1 MRGARP
7 ELRVVENG
15 SEEVPFKGSD
25 TEPLNAAEC
34 GISTAEIPQSGKST
48 GAELSPVAPP
58 VELPEAI
65 AAEWHRVVTDL
76 RERRLWKDSMSGMVT
91 SFVLAQATL
100 LRLEISI
107 AAEGDSVVGA
117 SGARKPHPST
127 GLLRSSRETV
137 ARLGAELGLSPT
149 ARSRKQLRPDGPDL
163 FSSRNN
169 EFDL

>member
-15 SEEVPFKGSD
+15 SDGEQFKSSD
-25 TEPLNAAEC
+25 ADFLNDCGNSSCQLGNLKNGRPQPMTILPPPSLPPDIATEWERVAA
-34 GISTAEIPQSGKST
+34 
-48 GAELSPVAPP
+48 
-58 VELPEAI
+58 
-65 AAEWHRVVTDL
+65 DL
-76 RERRLWKDSMSGMVT
+76 RERRLWKDSMAGMVT
-91 SFVLAQATL
+91 SYVLAQATL

-107 AAEGDSVVGA
+107 AAEGDWVTGA

-149 ARSRKQLRPDGPDL
+149 ARSRKALQARGQGNL
-163 FSSRNN
+163 FQDN